1 MCGAA
6 WLVPDSA
13 IVPPFQFAPVIS
25 PPGAKILVSVALRWE
40 NEMIRS
46 GPVEKSVAPPCQDQP
61 PSLLSHTAPT
71 DHT

>member
-1 MCGAA
+1 M
-6 WLVPDSA
+6 
-13 IVPPFQFAPVIS
+13 S

-61 PSLLSHTAPT
+61 PSFLSHTAPT